1 MKVARVFPTKTS
13 MCPDDPDVY
22 FGLPDLFTPK
32 YDEVHI
38 SVTFTWDI
46 KKAERLKN
54 EWDRKGTV
62 RIGGCAYGD
71 RGANF
76 VSGFYLRKGITITS
90 RGCPNNCGFCFVP
103 KREGRI
109 RELPIV
115 EGNIIQDN
123 NLLACSRGHLAK
135 VFKMLKTQKHI
146 DFSGG
151 FESARVTD
159 EIVEELR
166 GLRIYQIW
174 LAYDHPNAE
183 RSLNQAVNRLSKYF
197 KRDKI
202 RCYVLIGYEGDTLE
216 RAENRLR
223 KAWEI
228 GTLPFA
234 MRYRTPDPSWNGTY
248 LFKERSWNL
257 LARQWTRPAIM
268 KSLNRLTPNE

>member
-38 SVTFTWDI
+38 SCQFTWDVS
-46 KKAERLKN
+46 KAKIWAELWKYHGKTKLGGVAIDGESDQPFRAGVYLK
-54 EWDRKGTV
+54 
-62 RIGGCAYGD
+62 
-71 RGANF
+71 
-76 VSGFYLRKGITITS
+76 KGITITS
-90 RGCPNNCGFCFVP
+90 RGCPNSCSFCTVRSGLIEFDNFP
-103 KREGRI
+103 
-109 RELPIV
+109 

-123 NLLACSRGHLAK
+123 NLLACSRGHLTK

-146 DFSGG
+146 NFSGG

-257 LARQWTRPAIM
+257 LARQWTRPAII
-268 KSLNRLTPNE
+268 KSLNRLAP